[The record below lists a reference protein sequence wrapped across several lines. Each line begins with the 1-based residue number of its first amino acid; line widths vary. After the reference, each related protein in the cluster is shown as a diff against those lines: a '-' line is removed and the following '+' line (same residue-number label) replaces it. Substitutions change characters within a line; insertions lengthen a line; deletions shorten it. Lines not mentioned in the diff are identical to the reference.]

1 MKKELLKLQSRNR
14 DIQDRLREIYTKLEN
29 EKRELSEEEVR
40 EVNKLNREIE
50 ENHRE
55 IMLSHDAEA
64 IGQIR
69 EQKDKSAQLR
79 EFFKA
84 VKEKRENATTILN
97 NPVTT
102 GSDKN
107 IDGNLEAGSMI
118 PLNIKELIDTKV
130 EGLELPADLVML
142 TGVVGDEVWP
152 YSIDDAEVRVA
163 GEVDTIAEQGLN
175 FANIK
180 AISERVA
187 VAIAISNKAIDNAY
201 FDLYGFVLYKIQKAV
216 AIMKAKRVYSHA
228 EWNDHLVSPFSQV
241 DVEEITLDENIGQ
254 TLAEK
259 AAEMYDLGFEGI
271 PYFTMDKVM
280 ETKLQFTKALPNSA
294 GDKTVVMDGK
304 VVGYPYTV
312 SGHIN
317 GHLTGGGAYEKE
329 AGVHYIGIG
338 HYGYLAFEQHGEVRL
353 TVDSTSAAVSAR
365 NSTVCTLNMELSL
378 TELSSKVNGVN
389 SSGKPQAFKLL
400 KVIVPETTTTETTT
414 TE

>member
-14 DIQDRLREIYTKLEN
+14 EINDRLGEMYSKAES
-29 EKRELSEEEVR
+29 EKREFTAEEAMEEKSLKR
-40 EVNKLNREIE
+40 ELEQ
-50 ENHRE
+50 NHRE
-55 IMLSHDAEA
+55 IMLSNDAAA
-64 IGQIR
+64 IGQLR
-69 EQKDKSAQLR
+69 EEKNKSAQLR
-79 EFFKA
+79 EFFQKVKA
-84 VKEKRENATTILN
+84 REAEATTILN
-97 NPVTT
+97 NPTADGTT
-102 GSDKN
+102 N
-107 IDGNLEAGSMI
+107 VNGNLEAGSMI

-228 EWNDHLVSPFSQV
+228 EFDDHLVSPFSKV
-241 DVEEITLDENIGQ
+241 DVEEVTYDENFGQ

-259 AAEMYDLGFEGI
+259 AAEMYDKGFEGI

-317 GHLTGGGAYEKE
+317 GHLNGGGNYEKE

-378 TELSSKVNGVN
+378 TELSGKVNGGN
-389 SSGKPQAFKLL
+389 GKPQAFKLL
-400 KVIVPETTTTETTT
+400 KVVFPVSSNEIGG
-414 TE
+414 

>member
-14 DIQDRLREIYTKLEN
+14 EINDRLGEMYSKAES
-29 EKRELSEEEVR
+29 EKREFTAEEAMEEKSLKR
-40 EVNKLNREIE
+40 ELEQ
-50 ENHRE
+50 NHRE
-55 IMLSHDAEA
+55 IMLSNDAAA
-64 IGQIR
+64 IGQLR
-69 EQKDKSAQLR
+69 EQQDKSAQMR
-79 EFFKA
+79 EFFKK
-84 VKEKRENATTILN
+84 VKAREVEATTILN
-97 NPVTT
+97 NPTSDGTT
-102 GSDKN
+102 N
-107 IDGNLEAGSMI
+107 VNGNLEAGSMI

-163 GEVDTIAEQGLN
+163 GEVETIAEQGLN

-201 FDLYGFVLYKIQKAV
+201 FDLYSFVLYKIQKAV

-228 EWNDHLVSPFSQV
+228 DFDDHLVSPFSKV
-241 DVEEITLDENIGQ
+241 DVEEVTYDENFGQ

-259 AAEMYDLGFEGI
+259 AAEMYDKGFEGI

-280 ETKLQFTKALPNSA
+280 ETKLQFTKAIPNSA

-338 HYGYLAFEQHGEVRL
+338 HYGYLAFEQHGQVRL
-353 TVDSTSAAVSAR
+353 TVDSQSAAVSAR
-365 NSTVCTLNMELSL
+365 NSTVVTLNMELSL
-378 TELSSKVNGVN
+378 TELSGKVNGGN
-389 SSGKPQAFKLL
+389 GKPQAFKLL
-400 KVIVPETTTTETTT
+400 KVVFPVSSNVIGE
-414 TE
+414 

>member
-1 MKKELLKLQSRNR
+1 MKKELLKLQARNR
-14 DIQDRLREIYTKLEN
+14 EINDRLSEMYAKAET
-29 EKRELSEEEVR
+29 EKREFNEAELAEEKKLTR
-40 EVNKLNREIE
+40 ELEA
-50 ENHRE
+50 NHRE
-55 IMLSHDAEA
+55 IMLSGDAAA

-69 EQKDKSAQLR
+69 EQKDKSQQLR

-97 NPVTT
+97 SPTT
-102 GSDKN
+102 GTGQEVN
-107 IDGNLEAGSMI
+107 TTGNLEAGKMI

-130 EGLELPADLVML
+130 EGLELPADLTML

-163 GEVDTIAEQGLN
+163 GEVQTIAEQGLN

-187 VAIAISNKAIDNAY
+187 VAIAVSNKAIDNAY

-216 AIMKAKRVYSHA
+216 AILKAKRVYSHA
-228 EWNDHLVSPFSQV
+228 NYDDHLKGPFATIFANSE
-241 DVEEITLDENIGQ
+241 VEEVTLDENIGQ

-259 AAEMYDLGFEGI
+259 AAEMYDKGFEGI

-280 ETKLQFTKALPNSA
+280 ETKLRFTKAIPGQC
-294 GDKTVVMDGK
+294 GDRTVVEDGK
-304 VVGYPYTV
+304 CVGYPMTI
-312 SGHIN
+312 SGHID
-317 GHLTGGGAYEKE
+317 GYLDGTDYKKSTD
-329 AGVHYIGIG
+329 HYIGIG
-338 HYGYLAFEQHGEVRL
+338 HYRYLAFEQHGEVRL

-378 TELSSKVNGVN
+378 TELSGKVNGGN
-389 SSGKPQAFKLL
+389 GKPQAFKLL
-400 KVIVPETTTTETTT
+400 KVVAPASSSNI
-414 TE
+414 

>member
-14 DIQDRLREIYTKLEN
+14 EINDRLGEMYTKAGN
-29 EKRELSEEEVR
+29 EKREFTAEEAMEEKSLKR
-40 EVNKLNREIE
+40 ELEQ
-50 ENHRE
+50 NHRE
-55 IMLSHDAEA
+55 IMLSNDAAA
-64 IGQIR
+64 IGALR
-69 EQKDKSAQLR
+69 EQKDKSQQLR
-79 EFFKA
+79 EFFKD
-84 VKEKRENATTILN
+84 VREKRANATTILN
-97 NPVTT
+97 NPVTS
-102 GSDKN
+102 GGDQN
-107 IDGNLEAGSMI
+107 EYGNLEAGSMI

-152 YSIDDAEVRVA
+152 YSTDDAEVRVA
-163 GEVDTIAEQGLN
+163 GEVDAISEQGLN

-216 AIMKAKRVYSHA
+216 AILKAKRVYSHA
-228 EWNDHLVSPFSQV
+228 NWSDHLKSPFAQV
-241 DVEEITLDENIGQ
+241 EVEEITLDENIGQ

-280 ETKLQFTKALPNSA
+280 ETKLQFTKAIPGQC

-304 VVGYPYTV
+304 CVGYPMTV

-317 GHLTGGGAYEKE
+317 GYLDGTTYKKSTD
-329 AGVHYIGIG
+329 HYIGIG

-353 TVDSTSAAVSAR
+353 TVDSQSAAVSAR

-378 TELSSKVNGVN
+378 TELSGKVNGGN
-389 SSGKPQAFKLL
+389 GTPQAFKLL
-400 KVIVPETTTTETTT
+400 KVVEEPTTH
-414 TE
+414 

>member
-14 DIQDRLREIYTKLEN
+14 EINDRLGEMYTKAES
-29 EKRELSEEEVR
+29 EKREFTAEEAMEEKSLKR
-40 EVNKLNREIE
+40 ELEQ
-50 ENHRE
+50 NHRE
-55 IMLSHDAEA
+55 IMLSNDAAA
-64 IGQIR
+64 IGQLR
-69 EQKDKSAQLR
+69 EEKNKSAQLR
-79 EFFKA
+79 EFFKK
-84 VKEKRENATTILN
+84 VKAREVEATTILN
-97 NPVTT
+97 NPTSDGTT
-102 GSDKN
+102 N
-107 IDGNLEAGSMI
+107 VNGNLEAGSMI

-201 FDLYGFVLYKIQKAV
+201 FDLYSFVLYKIQKAV

-228 EWNDHLVSPFSQV
+228 DFDDHLVSPFSKV
-241 DVEEITLDENIGQ
+241 DVEEVTYDENFGQ

-259 AAEMYDLGFEGI
+259 AAEMYDKGFEGI

-280 ETKLQFTKALPNSA
+280 ETKLQFTKAIPNSA

-338 HYGYLAFEQHGEVRL
+338 HYGYLAFEQHGQVRL
-353 TVDSTSAAVSAR
+353 TVDSQSAAVSAR
-365 NSTVCTLNMELSL
+365 NSTVVTLNMELSL
-378 TELSSKVNGVN
+378 TELSGKVNGGN
-389 SSGKPQAFKLL
+389 GKPQAFKLL
-400 KVIVPETTTTETTT
+400 KVVFPVSSNVIGG
-414 TE
+414 

>member
-14 DIQDRLREIYTKLEN
+14 EINDRLGEMYSKAES
-29 EKRELSEEEVR
+29 EKREFTAEEAMEEKSLKR
-40 EVNKLNREIE
+40 ELEQ
-50 ENHRE
+50 NHRE
-55 IMLSHDAEA
+55 IMLSNDAAA
-64 IGQIR
+64 IGQLR
-69 EQKDKSAQLR
+69 EQKNKSAQLR

-102 GSDKN
+102 GGDQN

-187 VAIAISNKAIDNAY
+187 VAIAISNKAIDNSY
-201 FDLYGFVLYKIQKAV
+201 FDLYSFVIYKIRKAV

-228 EWNDHLVSPFSQV
+228 EFDDHLVSPFSKV
-241 DVEEITLDENIGQ
+241 DVEEVTYDENFGQ

-259 AAEMYDLGFEGI
+259 AAEMYDKGFEGI

-280 ETKLQFTKALPNSA
+280 ETKLQFTKAIPNSA

-317 GHLTGGGAYEKE
+317 GHLNGGGNYEKE

-338 HYGYLAFEQHGEVRL
+338 HYGYLAFEQHGDVRL

-378 TELSSKVNGVN
+378 TELSGKVNGGN
-389 SSGKPQAFKLL
+389 GKPQAFKLL
-400 KVIVPETTTTETTT
+400 KVVFPASSNVIGG
-414 TE
+414 

>member
-14 DIQDRLREIYTKLEN
+14 EINDRLGEMYSKAES
-29 EKRELSEEEVR
+29 EKREFTAEEAMEEKSLKR
-40 EVNKLNREIE
+40 ELEQ
-50 ENHRE
+50 NHRE
-55 IMLSHDAEA
+55 IMLSNDAAA
-64 IGQIR
+64 IGQLR
-69 EQKDKSAQLR
+69 EEKNKSAQLR
-79 EFFKA
+79 EFFKK
-84 VKEKRENATTILN
+84 VKAREVEATTILN
-97 NPVTT
+97 NPTSDGTT
-102 GSDKN
+102 N
-107 IDGNLEAGSMI
+107 VNGNLEAGSMI

-163 GEVDTIAEQGLN
+163 GEVETIAEQGLN

-201 FDLYGFVLYKIQKAV
+201 FDLYSFVLYKIQKAV

-228 EWNDHLVSPFSQV
+228 DFDDHLVSPFSKV
-241 DVEEITLDENIGQ
+241 DVKEVTYDENFGQ
-254 TLAEK
+254 TLAEE
-259 AAEMYDLGFEGI
+259 AAEMYDKGFEGI

-280 ETKLQFTKALPNSA
+280 ETKLQFTKAIPNSA

-338 HYGYLAFEQHGEVRL
+338 HYGYLAFEQHGQVRL
-353 TVDSTSAAVSAR
+353 TVDSQSAAVSAR
-365 NSTVCTLNMELSL
+365 NSTVVTLNMELSL
-378 TELSSKVNGVN
+378 TELSGKVNGGN
-389 SSGKPQAFKLL
+389 GKPQAFKLL
-400 KVIVPETTTTETTT
+400 KVVFPVSSNVIGG
-414 TE
+414 

>member
-14 DIQDRLREIYTKLEN
+14 EINDRLGEIYSKLES
-29 EKRELSEEEVR
+29 EKREANEEEAR
-40 EVNKLNREIE
+40 EVTKLNRELE
-50 ENHRE
+50 ANHRE
-55 IMLSHDAEA
+55 IMLSNDESA
-64 IGQIR
+64 IGALR
-69 EQKDKSAQLR
+69 EQKDKSQMLR
-79 EFFKA
+79 DFFKK
-84 VKEKRENATTILN
+84 VKSREAEATTILN
-97 NPVTT
+97 NPAS
-102 GSDKN
+102 GN
-107 IDGNLEAGSMI
+107 ENGNLEAGSMI

-142 TGVVGDEVWP
+142 TGVQGDEVWP

-163 GEVDTIAEQGLN
+163 GEVETIAEQGLN

-201 FDLYGFVLYKIQKAV
+201 FDLYSFVLYKIQKAV
-216 AIMKAKRVYSHA
+216 AILKAKRVYSHA
-228 EWNDHLVSPFSQV
+228 NFSDHLKSPFASV
-241 DVEEITLDENIGQ
+241 DVEEVTLDENIGQ
-254 TLAEK
+254 TLATK
-259 AAEMYDLGFEGI
+259 AAEMYDKGFEGI

-294 GDKTVVMDGK
+294 GEKTVVQDGK

-317 GHLTGGGAYEKE
+317 GHLNGGGHYEKE

-338 HYGYLAFEQHGEVRL
+338 HYGYLAFEQHGQVRL
-353 TVDSTSAAVSAR
+353 TVDSQSAAVSAR

-378 TELSSKVNGVN
+378 TELSSKVNGN
-389 SSGKPQAFKLL
+389 TNGKPQAFKLL
-400 KVIVPETTTTETTT
+400 KVVAPVSSSEIGG
-414 TE
+414 

>member
-1 MKKELLKLQSRNR
+1 MKRELLKLQARNR
-14 DIQDRLREIYTKLEN
+14 EINDRLGEIYTKQEN
-29 EKRELSEEEVR
+29 EKREATQEEALEVR
-40 EVNKLNREIE
+40 NLTRELE
-50 ENHRE
+50 ANHRE
-55 IMLSHDAEA
+55 IMLSNDAAA
-64 IGQIR
+64 IGALR
-69 EQKDKSAQLR
+69 EEKDKSQQLR
-79 EFFKA
+79 EFFNK
-84 VKEKRENATTILN
+84 VKHREVEATTILN
-97 NPVTT
+97 NPTADGTTNVT
-102 GSDKN
+102 
-107 IDGNLEAGSMI
+107 GNLEAGNMI
-118 PLNIKELIDTKV
+118 PLSIKELIDTKV
-130 EGLELPADLVML
+130 EGLELPADLTML

-163 GEVDTIAEQGLN
+163 GEVESISEQGLN

-201 FDLYGFVLYKIQKAV
+201 FDLYSFVLYKIQKAV
-216 AIMKAKRVYSHA
+216 AILKAKRVYSHA
-228 EWNDHLVSPFSQV
+228 NWNDHLKSPFASV
-241 DVEEITLDENIGQ
+241 NVEEVTLDENIGQ

-280 ETKLQFTKALPNSA
+280 ETKLQFTKAIPGQA

-338 HYGYLAFEQHGEVRL
+338 HYGYLAFEQHGQVRL
-353 TVDSTSAAVSAR
+353 TVDSQSAAVSAR

-378 TELSSKVNGVN
+378 TELSGKVNGGN
-389 SSGKPQAFKLL
+389 GTPQAFKLL
-400 KVIVPETTTTETTT
+400 KVVEAPSNSDI
-414 TE
+414 